1 MKKEWME
8 RAGKALK
15 KYQYVML
22 VLLAG
27 VLLLL
32 WPAGEEPRA
41 AESQQG
47 EEAQDPFQIGSLE
60 DRLEAALS
68 QVEGAGEV
76 TVVLTLREGPQAMPL
91 QDLRESGEGSGQS
104 RESSAVLLSRGSG
117 GQELAVLQ
125 QLGPEYR
132 GALVVSPGGD
142 DPRVRLALSNAIS
155 ALTGLGADKITICK
169 GK

>member
-15 KYQYVML
+15 KYQYVLL
-22 VLLAG
+22 VLLVG

-41 AESQQG
+41 AESLQ
-47 EEAQDPFQIGSLE
+47 EETQDPFQIGSLE
-60 DRLEAALS
+60 ARLEAALS

-76 TVVLTLREGPQAMPL
+76 TVVLTLRESPQAMPL